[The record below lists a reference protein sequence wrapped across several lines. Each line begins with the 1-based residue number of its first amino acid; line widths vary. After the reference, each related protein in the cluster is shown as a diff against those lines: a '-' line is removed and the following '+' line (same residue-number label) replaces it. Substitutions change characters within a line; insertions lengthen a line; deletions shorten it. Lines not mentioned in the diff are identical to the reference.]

1 MASFDAIAGADDDD
15 DDRRSSCCIFFA
27 PATDDDYGCE
37 VVLVITIARV
47 QITQGA
53 TFSTSTIKDRKPG
66 KEKCTCPTEEHEE

>member
-1 MASFDAIAGADDDD
+1 MNRWPHSMLLPELMMMMMIGGVHVAF
-15 DDRRSSCCIFFA
+15 FFA
-27 PATDDDYGCE
+27 PATDYDYGCE

-66 KEKCTCPTEEHEE
+66 T

>member
-1 MASFDAIAGADDDD
+1 MLHF
-15 DDRRSSCCIFFA
+15 FFA

-47 QITQGA
+47 QITRGA

-66 KEKCTCPTEEHEE
+66 K